1 MMLKRKY
8 GNRSEWKRV
17 LEREYAQAF
26 LDTEQF
32 MGFITLLH
40 TIKVSEPLFAF
51 YEGKKVCIVEDG
63 YMWLQQFPLE
73 KKHSVTTMFDEK
85 GNIVQ
90 WYIDVCLEN
99 GVVHGIPYMDDLYL
113 DIILLPSGE
122 VIQKD
127 ADELEA
133 ALAGGMINKSL
144 YDSACNEMKVLTEL
158 INNGSFELLKLCHY
172 HKALLVNEL
181 K

>member
-1 MMLKRKY
+1 MHKR
-8 GNRSEWKRV
+8 
-17 LEREYAQAF
+17 F
-26 LDTEQF
+26 LILNK
-32 MGFITLLH
+32 GYITLLH
-40 TIKVSEPLFAF
+40 TIKVAEPLFAM
-51 YEGKKVCIVEDG
+51 YEGKKICIVDDG

-73 KKHSVTTMFDEK
+73 KKHSVTTMFDNN

-90 WYIDVCLEN
+90 WYIDICLRN
-99 GVVHGIPYMDDLYL
+99 GVEHDIPYLDDLYL

-127 ADELEA
+127 VDELEI
-133 ALAGGMINKSL
+133 ALLNGIIDKYL
-144 YDSACNEMKVLTEL
+144 YDLAWEEVKIITDLV
-158 INNGSFELLKLCHY
+158 NNNSFELLELSRY